1 MELITIYYQQ
11 LDQCKGNYEY
21 LLVVVDHFTK
31 FAQIF
36 PTKDKS
42 ESSAADTLFN
52 KYFLDFRFPKQIL
65 HDQGK
70 EFENKLFK

>member
-21 LLVVVDHFTK
+21 LLVVVDHFIK

-36 PTKDKS
+36 PTKNKS

-52 KYFLDFRFPKQIL
+52 KYFFRFSISKTNFTWP
-65 HDQGK
+65 GK
-70 EFENKLFK
+70 GIWK